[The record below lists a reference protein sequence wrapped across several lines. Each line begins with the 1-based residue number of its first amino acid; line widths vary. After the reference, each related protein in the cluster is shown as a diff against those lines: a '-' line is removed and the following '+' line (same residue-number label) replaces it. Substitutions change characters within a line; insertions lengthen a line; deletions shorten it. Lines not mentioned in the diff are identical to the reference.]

1 MKNIL
6 KYHLYIIGFA
16 ILAAA
21 AVWLNWNCPPNYDEA
36 HAWNIARHLST
47 AEIFTVSKTEGHPFL
62 WYYLLMPLAKAN
74 LLYPYSLYFL
84 NLLLV
89 IGAFCLLY
97 RYAPF
102 PAYVKYLIT
111 FSAPFLQL
119 YAGFA
124 RSYTLSVFLLFS
136 LLSFY
141 PSRQKHPVFYLF
153 LLLLLANTNL
163 MGFWTAFPLGFI
175 YFTENLCSSLR
186 NKRLSLPL
194 FLTIN
199 AALLEILLIVLQFY
213 GYNADIPKYTPVFH
227 SLQEDLN
234 MALFPLNIHVFFG
247 IILLYFFFF
256 LKQKQFAA
264 AFFLAS
270 TMVTLALTFSSVYHG
285 AIHHHNFFY
294 ICLIA
299 ACWLEKEKSAAHS
312 PSATLL
318 LGIIALLLIFN
329 PYNQYK
335 KKDCAYLRSLQNSA
349 VAINQLFPGSKQ
361 QILVL
366 EHFDAN
372 IIKPYLSPNIKLLN
386 QTMTDFSSLKAF
398 QETLYHFYRQINRY
412 KIIETVTQTPDTL
425 LYRTCGENTYRNDL
439 LAFRLKYR
447 LNSKYCLYT
456 IEIR

>member
-1 MKNIL
+1 
-6 KYHLYIIGFA
+6 
-16 ILAAA
+16 
-21 AVWLNWNCPPNYDEA
+21 
-36 HAWNIARHLST
+36 
-47 AEIFTVSKTEGHPFL
+47 
-62 WYYLLMPLAKAN
+62 
-74 LLYPYSLYFL
+74 
-84 NLLLV
+84 
-89 IGAFCLLY
+89 
-97 RYAPF
+97 
-102 PAYVKYLIT
+102 
-111 FSAPFLQL
+111 
-119 YAGFA
+119 
-124 RSYTLSVFLLFS
+124 
-136 LLSFY
+136 
-141 PSRQKHPVFYLF
+141 
-153 LLLLLANTNL
+153 

-175 YFTENLCSSLR
+175 YFTENLCSSFR

-256 LKQKQFAA
+256 LKRKQFVAV
-264 AFFLAS
+264 FFLAS
-270 TMVTLALTFSSVYHG
+270 TMVTLALTFTFVYHG

-412 KIIETVTQTPDTL
+412 KIIETVAQTPNTL